1 MLNFILII
9 IISILMYTHS
19 RYIKLINEGKYR
31 IDKNKFERYKKM
43 LFIAFILFPVTLL
56 FNILI
61 PSIIVDLINILVL
74 LLLIFM
80 GIYLRKY
87 LQTSTEYLGK

>member
-1 MLNFILII
+1 
-9 IISILMYTHS
+9 MYTHS